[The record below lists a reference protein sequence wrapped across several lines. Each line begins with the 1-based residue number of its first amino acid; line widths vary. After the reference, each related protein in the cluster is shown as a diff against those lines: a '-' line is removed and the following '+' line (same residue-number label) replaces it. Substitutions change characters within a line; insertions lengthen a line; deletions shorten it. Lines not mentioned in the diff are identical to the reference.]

1 MQKYNQIVIGSILG
15 DGSLSPLTKKQQFST
30 LDVSQNIDKL
40 PYLKWLYKKL
50 GKDFL
55 LNPIK
60 QKKGFEQM
68 FRFRSK
74 PSRTLGILRSKF
86 YSSHN
91 GKKIIPLDIQEI
103 LTEPIT
109 LAVWYMDDGT
119 LDKRD
124 KYHFN
129 SCIATYCFTFKE
141 CDMLKKTLKNNFGLN
156 VSVNQSTMRGKIYPR
171 IYIKSESMKDFIKI
185 IKPHI
190 QPVFNYKV
198 GDLASSAYKIGIE

>member
-15 DGSLSPLTKKQQFST
+15 DGSLSTLTKKKQFST
-30 LDVSQNIDKL
+30 LDVSQNIDKIS
-40 PYLKWLYKKL
+40 YLKWLHKNL
-50 GKDFL
+50 RRNFL

-60 QKKGFEQM
+60 QKKGFGRI
-68 FRFRSK
+68 FRFKSK
-74 PSRTLGILRSKF
+74 SDKKLGILRTKF
-86 YSSHN
+86 YSSHS
-91 GKKIIPLDIQEI
+91 GKKMIPPDIQEI
-103 LTEPIT
+103 LKEPIA

-119 LDKRD
+119 LDNRD

-141 CDMLKKTLKNNFGLN
+141 CNMLKETLKKNFGLN
-156 VSVNQSTMRGKIYPR
+156 VSVNQSLMRGKRYPR

-190 QPVFNYKV
+190 HPVFNYK
-198 GDLASSAYKIGIE
+198 IGI